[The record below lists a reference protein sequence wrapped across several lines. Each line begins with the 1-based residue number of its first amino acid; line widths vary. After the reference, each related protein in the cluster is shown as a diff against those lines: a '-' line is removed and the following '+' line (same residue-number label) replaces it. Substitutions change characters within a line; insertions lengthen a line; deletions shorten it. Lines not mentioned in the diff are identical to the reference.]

1 MLDNLRPQYAR
12 HFRCVG
18 SACEDACCSGWDVTI
33 DRTTYEKYESLPAM
47 RPRLKEHFTILSESE
62 GRHARVNLDG
72 AARCPF
78 LTSDSLCIIHRDFGE
93 SYLSET
99 CRNYPRISRRIDGL
113 LEKALALS
121 CPEAARLVLLAPELL
136 PGYGKRDGKRGY
148 ERILAIP
155 TLPIPS
161 ELGAMRY
168 IWEIREFCLLLLLDP
183 VYELWQRL
191 FLLGMF
197 CQKLAELMESCSV
210 DQIPRLLHDYTQI
223 AVDGRLR
230 DVMES
235 VPVRL
240 EAQVSML
247 LETVNSFFATRG
259 PTQFRLHEC
268 LRDFLDGLHHA
279 EVPALESCIGH
290 YAEG

>member
-1 MLDNLRPQYAR
+1 
-12 HFRCVG
+12 
-18 SACEDACCSGWDVTI
+18 
-33 DRTTYEKYESLPAM
+33 M

-148 ERILAIP
+148 ERLLAIP

-168 IWEIREFCLLLLLDP
+168 IWEIREFCLLLLDP

-230 DVMES
+230 DVMVS